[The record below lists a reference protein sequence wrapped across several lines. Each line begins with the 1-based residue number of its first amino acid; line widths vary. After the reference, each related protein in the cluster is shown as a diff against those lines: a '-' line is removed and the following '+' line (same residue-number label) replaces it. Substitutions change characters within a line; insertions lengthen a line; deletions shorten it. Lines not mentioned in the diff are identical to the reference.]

1 MSSLFL
7 FVWVVNSK
15 KKSAGKSKVILGW
28 GGVFYTVCVS
38 GVWILEILPVDH
50 IEFRMVLDIY

>member
-1 MSSLFL
+1 MGGEFL
-7 FVWVVNSK
+7 K

-50 IEFRMVLDIY
+50 IEFRRVLDIY